1 MQHASWFFLCLL
13 LPYFIRFKIFDKRS
27 IRSFCCSSA
36 ILARSA
42 GSNLLLGAISSIN
55 SSCQILYFCLNLQN
69 TTVDPRQ
76 KNPPAATST
85 KRMYLVQFTVFFSIR
100 QMKSILLFLL
110 SVLSTLLHCV
120 KSVENGSTLYY
131 NGSNGLQVVAPTSE
145 TTDL

>member
-13 LPYFIRFKIFDKRS
+13 LPSFIRFKIFDKRS

-69 TTVDPRQ
+69 TTVDP
-76 KNPPAATST
+76 ST

-131 NGSNGLQVVAPTSE
+131 NGSNGLQVVAPIAE